1 MNKLSVL
8 IADDHATV
16 REGLRLILDAEP
28 DMRVIGTA
36 SDGAEAVAQAQV
48 QSPDVVVMDISMP
61 GLNGWNATMQIAER
75 CPSVKVVTLTRH
87 IDTNHFR
94 QLLDA
99 GASGYVL
106 KQSPPSE
113 LVRAIRSV
121 ADGEQYID
129 PAMVRRAA
137 DAPVRPAPAV
147 ARGAAAALSPREVE
161 VLRLI
166 SWGYTN
172 KEIAGKLT
180 LSVKTVEAHKANGM
194 RKLGMRGRI
203 DVVRY
208 ALLQGWLNES

>member
-1 MNKLSVL
+1 MQKPLNVL

-16 REGLRLILDAEP
+16 REGLRLILETQP
-28 DMRVIGTA
+28 DIHVVGVA
-36 SDGAEAVAQAQV
+36 SDGEDAVAQAQQV
-48 QSPDVVVMDISMP
+48 TPDVVVMDISMP
-61 GLNGWNATMQIAER
+61 GLNGHSATMRLTER
-75 CPSVKVVTLTRH
+75 CPKVKVVTLTRH
-87 IDTNHFR
+87 ADAAYVR
-94 QLLDA
+94 QMLDG

-113 LVRAIRSV
+113 LLRAIRTV
-121 ADGEQYID
+121 GEGARYVD
-129 PAMVRRAA
+129 PAIVRLTGE
-137 DAPVRPAPAV
+137 APPVVPPT
-147 ARGAAAALSPREVE
+147 RGTKVALSPREVE

-172 KEIAGKLT
+172 KEIASKLN

-208 ALLQGWLNES
+208 ALLQGWLHEA